1 MLKNGEGKGFV
12 FAPGSAELTLRAMPS
27 AKPEIAGVDFHL
39 TLLRG
44 MSSCHYINLFQC
56 HLRGQEFVWLHKKT
70 KKDNVTCIGI
80 SGPLVVRMTNTTAFK
95 QTEFK

>member
-1 MLKNGEGKGFV
+1 MLKNGGGKGFV
-12 FAPGSAELTLRAMPS
+12 SAPDSAGLTLRAMPS

-56 HLRGQEFVWLHKKT
+56 HLRGQEFVWLHKNKT
-70 KKDNVTCIGI
+70 KKKDDVTRADL
-80 SGPLVVRMTNTTAFK
+80 SGPPTVGMTNTTVFK
-95 QTEFK
+95 QT